1 MLQRSVFQIAEAMAH
16 ALTPLRDPLRADK
29 LVALARR
36 RTGLTEFG
44 ETPFN
49 GPLQNFLHA
58 CLKEANLSLVWRV
71 AIRWDVVRFLS
82 NLLRLSDEE
91 TRVPEVLDQPVARP
105 IFISGLLRSGTT
117 FLHSL
122 LAEDPANLVPRVWQL
137 IHPYPPKN
145 SCAGPDLRPQ
155 WVARQLHLFG
165 LLAPDFRRM
174 HPINAD
180 SPQECSEITAH
191 VFASLPFDTTY
202 RIPSYR
208 RWLDETG
215 HLDAYQ
221 FHKRFLQHLQHQSTG
236 RGRWVLKC
244 PDHVFALAAIRA
256 VYPDARVLFVH
267 RDPLAVLLSCRSCD

>member
-16 ALTPLRDPLRADK
+16 AFTPLRDPLRADK

-105 IFISGLLRSGTT
+105 IFISGLPRSGTT

-122 LAEDPANLVPRVWQL
+122 LAEDPANLVPRVWQPDPSL
-137 IHPYPPKN
+137 STQEFLHRPGPP
-145 SCAGPDLRPQ
+145 AAVGGAAAAPVWP
-155 WVARQLHLFG
+155 ARARFSTH
-165 LLAPDFRRM
+165 APDQR
-174 HPINAD
+174 
-180 SPQECSEITAH
+180 
-191 VFASLPFDTTY
+191 
-202 RIPSYR
+202 
-208 RWLDETG
+208 
-215 HLDAYQ
+215 
-221 FHKRFLQHLQHQSTG
+221 
-236 RGRWVLKC
+236 
-244 PDHVFALAAIRA
+244 
-256 VYPDARVLFVH
+256 
-267 RDPLAVLLSCRSCD
+267 